1 MPKMTPDKCST
12 PCRQQMMDVLWE
24 GSAPWE
30 SLVETLVSRVAAP
43 QNETQRHPSGQD
55 R

>member
-1 MPKMTPDKCST
+1 MPKMPPDKCST

-24 GSAPWE
+24 GSVPWE

-43 QNETQRHPSGQD
+43 ENGTWQHPAEQD